1 MKNRILEFL
10 NKREAVLWVKTYDY
24 HEIEKIFFENNE
36 SLENKKVYV
45 YDKESD
51 SPEPMMK
58 NLYTTLDS
66 LYPEGIRK
74 IPVILLIK
82 DSIEEILEN
91 KNLEYIKEIA
101 ETKRDNPKYNLTI
114 IIVNNKKIPSQL
126 ATFCKYIKKSDL
138 KNENNIKN
146 YIIELAAAKKISL
159 TQKEVENI
167 LNLLIEDIEEI
178 NKKRNDKQQIENNFS
193 EAPIYKK
200 KSIKI
205 KDMVLVKG
213 GKYKPSFL
221 KEEKETFD
229 IEVCKYQVTQAMWEE
244 IMGSNPSTF
253 KGESKPVNMISWWG
267 AVEYCNKLSEKYGLI
282 PVYNIDKKRGILTIN
297 QIDGEI
303 SFPDKADFS
312 KTEGFRLPTEIE
324 WEWFA
329 IGGKLA
335 NKDEKILDANKMEEE
350 AWYYKNSGGRTN
362 NVGFKK
368 PNQLGIYDC
377 IGNVCEWCY
386 DTTEGDIESG
396 KLYVYTAL
404 DSRKKYREIRGGS
417 WKNGENTCT
426 LFFRDYCDTFYADS
440 TIGFRIVRTVL
451 I

>member
-1 MKNRILEFL
+1 MKNNILKFL
-10 NKREAVLWVKTYDY
+10 EKREAILWINTNNYQ
-24 HEIEKIFFENNE
+24 EIEKIIFKNIKSFGIN
-36 SLENKKVYV
+36 KVYT
-45 YDKESD
+45 YENGITLNQEHNSF
-51 SPEPMMK
+51 EPTMK
-58 NLYTTLDS
+58 SLYTTLDS

-74 IPVILLIK
+74 TPIILLIK
-82 DSIEEILEN
+82 ESIEEILEN
-91 KNLEYIKEIA
+91 KNLNYIKEII
-101 ETKRDNPKYNLTI
+101 ETKKENPKYNLTI
-114 IIVNNKKIPSQL
+114 IIMSNKILPSQLDNLSIYIEEKEINNKKD
-126 ATFCKYIKKSDL
+126 IKKCIQILANSR
-138 KNENNIKN
+138 NIQ
-146 YIIELAAAKKISL
+146 LSM
-159 TQKEVENI
+159 
-167 LNLLIEDIEEI
+167 EEI
-178 NKKRNDKQQIENNFS
+178 EKVTELFRDNIRKI
-193 EAPIYKK
+193 ITLKK
-200 KSIKI
+200 KNNGEKVFEET
-205 KDMVLVKG
+205 VLVKG
-213 GKYKPSFL
+213 GKYKPSFIDD
-221 KEEKETFD
+221 EKELFN
-229 IEVCKYQVTQAMWEE
+229 IEVFKYQVTQAIWTE
-244 IMGSNPSTF
+244 IMGNNPSTF
-253 KGESKPVNMISWWG
+253 KGENKPVETISWWDTL
-267 AVEYCNKLSEKYGLI
+267 EFCNKLSEKYGLI
-282 PVYNIDKKRGILTIN
+282 PVYNIDKKRGVLTIN

-335 NKDEKILDANKMEEE
+335 NKDEKILDTNKMEEE

-362 NVGFKK
+362 NVGLKK

-377 IGNVCEWCY
+377 IGNVWEWCY

>member
-1 MKNRILEFL
+1 MKNNILKFL
-10 NKREAVLWVKTYDY
+10 EKREAILWINTNNYQ
-24 HEIEKIFFENNE
+24 EIEKIIFENIKSFGIN
-36 SLENKKVYV
+36 KVYT
-45 YDKESD
+45 YENGLTLNQEHNSF
-51 SPEPMMK
+51 EPTMK

-74 IPVILLIK
+74 TPIILLIK
-82 DSIEEILEN
+82 ESIEEILEN
-91 KNLEYIKEIA
+91 KNLNYIKEII
-101 ETKRDNPKYNLTI
+101 ETKKENPKYNLTI
-114 IIVNNKKIPSQL
+114 IIMSNKTLPLQLDNLSIYIEEKEINNKKD
-126 ATFCKYIKKSDL
+126 IKKCIQILANSR
-138 KNENNIKN
+138 NIQLSM
-146 YIIELAAAKKISL
+146 E
-159 TQKEVENI
+159 E
-167 LNLLIEDIEEI
+167 IEEVTELFRDNI
-178 NKKRNDKQQIENNFS
+178 RKI
-193 EAPIYKK
+193 ITLKK
-200 KSIKI
+200 KNNGEKVFEETI
-205 KDMVLVKG
+205 LVKG
-213 GKYKPSFL
+213 GKYKPSFIDD
-221 KEEKETFD
+221 EKELFD
-229 IEVCKYQVTQAMWEE
+229 IEVFKYQVTQAIWTE
-244 IMGSNPSTF
+244 IMGNNPSTF
-253 KGESKPVNMISWWG
+253 KGENRPVETISWWDTL
-267 AVEYCNKLSEKYGLI
+267 EFCNELSEKYGLI

-335 NKDEKILDANKMEEE
+335 NKDEKILDTNKMEEE

>member
-1 MKNRILEFL
+1 MKNNILKFL
-10 NKREAVLWVKTYDY
+10 EKREAILWINTNNYQ
-24 HEIEKIFFENNE
+24 EIEKIIFENIKSFGIN
-36 SLENKKVYV
+36 KVYT
-45 YDKESD
+45 YENGLTLNQEHNSF
-51 SPEPMMK
+51 EPTMK

-74 IPVILLIK
+74 TPIILLIK
-82 DSIEEILEN
+82 ESIEEILKN
-91 KNLEYIKEIA
+91 KNLNYIKEII
-101 ETKRDNPKYNLTI
+101 ETKKENPKYNLTI
-114 IIVNNKKIPSQL
+114 IIMSNKTLPSQLNNLSIYIEEKEINNKKD
-126 ATFCKYIKKSDL
+126 IKKCIQILANSR
-138 KNENNIKN
+138 NIQLSM
-146 YIIELAAAKKISL
+146 E
-159 TQKEVENI
+159 E
-167 LNLLIEDIEEI
+167 IEEVTELFRDNI
-178 NKKRNDKQQIENNFS
+178 RKI
-193 EAPIYKK
+193 ITLKK
-200 KSIKI
+200 KNNGEKVFEET
-205 KDMVLVKG
+205 VLVKG
-213 GKYKPSFL
+213 GKYKPSFIDD
-221 KEEKETFD
+221 EKELFD
-229 IEVCKYQVTQAMWEE
+229 IEVFKYQVTQAIWTE
-244 IMGSNPSTF
+244 IMGNNPSTF
-253 KGESKPVNMISWWG
+253 KGENKPVETISWWDTL
-267 AVEYCNKLSEKYGLI
+267 EFCNKLSEKYGLI

-335 NKDEKILDANKMEEE
+335 NKDEKILNANKMEEE

-362 NVGFKK
+362 NVGLKK

-377 IGNVCEWCY
+377 IGNVWEWCY

-440 TIGFRIVRTVL
+440 TIGFRIVRT

>member
-1 MKNRILEFL
+1 MKNNILKFL
-10 NKREAVLWVKTYDY
+10 EKREAILWINTNNYQ
-24 HEIEKIFFENNE
+24 EIEKIIFENIKSFGIN
-36 SLENKKVYV
+36 KVYT
-45 YDKESD
+45 YENGLTLNQEHNSF
-51 SPEPMMK
+51 EPTMK

-74 IPVILLIK
+74 KPIILLIK
-82 DSIEEILEN
+82 ESIEEILKN
-91 KNLEYIKEIA
+91 KNLNYIKEII
-101 ETKRDNPKYNLTI
+101 ETKKENPKYNLTI
-114 IIVNNKKIPSQL
+114 IIMSNKTLPSQLNNLSIYIEEKEINNKKD
-126 ATFCKYIKKSDL
+126 IKKCIQILANSR
-138 KNENNIKN
+138 NIQLSM
-146 YIIELAAAKKISL
+146 E
-159 TQKEVENI
+159 E
-167 LNLLIEDIEEI
+167 IEEVTELFRDNI
-178 NKKRNDKQQIENNFS
+178 RKI
-193 EAPIYKK
+193 ITLKK
-200 KSIKI
+200 KNNGEKVFEET
-205 KDMVLVKG
+205 VLVKG
-213 GKYKPSFL
+213 GKYKPSFIDD
-221 KEEKETFD
+221 EKELFD
-229 IEVCKYQVTQAMWEE
+229 IEVFKYQVTQVIWTE
-244 IMGSNPSTF
+244 IMGNNPSTF
-253 KGESKPVNMISWWG
+253 KGENKPVETISWWDTL
-267 AVEYCNKLSEKYGLI
+267 EFCNKLSEKYGLI

-329 IGGKLA
+329 IGGKLS
-335 NKDEKILDANKMEEE
+335 NKDEKILDTNKMEEE

-362 NVGFKK
+362 NVGLKK

-377 IGNVCEWCY
+377 IGNVWEWCY

-440 TIGFRIVRTVL
+440 TIGFRIVRTIL

>member
-1 MKNRILEFL
+1 
-10 NKREAVLWVKTYDY
+10 
-24 HEIEKIFFENNE
+24 
-36 SLENKKVYV
+36 
-45 YDKESD
+45 
-51 SPEPMMK
+51 
-58 NLYTTLDS
+58 
-66 LYPEGIRK
+66 
-74 IPVILLIK
+74 
-82 DSIEEILEN
+82 
-91 KNLEYIKEIA
+91 
-101 ETKRDNPKYNLTI
+101 
-114 IIVNNKKIPSQL
+114 
-126 ATFCKYIKKSDL
+126 
-138 KNENNIKN
+138 
-146 YIIELAAAKKISL
+146 
-159 TQKEVENI
+159 
-167 LNLLIEDIEEI
+167 
-178 NKKRNDKQQIENNFS
+178 
-193 EAPIYKK
+193 
-200 KSIKI
+200 
-205 KDMVLVKG
+205 
-213 GKYKPSFL
+213 
-221 KEEKETFD
+221 
-229 IEVCKYQVTQAMWEE
+229 
-244 IMGSNPSTF
+244 MGNNPSTF
-253 KGESKPVNMISWWG
+253 KGENKPVETISWWDTL
-267 AVEYCNKLSEKYGLI
+267 EFCNKLSEKYGLI

-335 NKDEKILDANKMEEE
+335 NKDEKILNANKMEEE

-362 NVGFKK
+362 NVGLKK

-377 IGNVCEWCY
+377 IGNVWEWCY

>member
-1 MKNRILEFL
+1 MKNNILKFL
-10 NKREAVLWVKTYDY
+10 EKREAILWINTNNYQ
-24 HEIEKIFFENNE
+24 EIEKIIFENIKSFGIN
-36 SLENKKVYV
+36 KVYT
-45 YDKESD
+45 YENGLTLNQEHNSF
-51 SPEPMMK
+51 EPTMK

-74 IPVILLIK
+74 TPIILLIK
-82 DSIEEILEN
+82 ESIEEILEN
-91 KNLEYIKEIA
+91 KNLNYIKEII
-101 ETKRDNPKYNLTI
+101 ETKKENPKYNLTI
-114 IIVNNKKIPSQL
+114 IIMSNKTLPSQLNNLSIYIEEKEINNKKD
-126 ATFCKYIKKSDL
+126 IKKCIQILANSR
-138 KNENNIKN
+138 NIQLSM
-146 YIIELAAAKKISL
+146 E
-159 TQKEVENI
+159 E
-167 LNLLIEDIEEI
+167 IEEVTELFRDNI
-178 NKKRNDKQQIENNFS
+178 RKI
-193 EAPIYKK
+193 ITLKK
-200 KSIKI
+200 KNNGEKVFEET
-205 KDMVLVKG
+205 VLVKG
-213 GKYKPSFL
+213 GKYKPSFIDD
-221 KEEKETFD
+221 EKELFD
-229 IEVCKYQVTQAMWEE
+229 IEVFKYQVTQAIWTE
-244 IMGSNPSTF
+244 IMGNNPSTF
-253 KGESKPVNMISWWG
+253 KGENKPVETISWWDTL
-267 AVEYCNKLSEKYGLI
+267 EFCNKLSEKYGLI

-297 QIDGEI
+297 QIDGKI

-335 NKDEKILDANKMEEE
+335 NKDEKILNANKMEEE

-362 NVGFKK
+362 NVGLKK

-377 IGNVCEWCY
+377 IGNVWEWCY

-440 TIGFRIVRTVL
+440 TIGFRIVRTIL

>member
-1 MKNRILEFL
+1 MKNNILKFL
-10 NKREAVLWVKTYDY
+10 EKREAILWINTNNYQ
-24 HEIEKIFFENNE
+24 EIQKIIFENIKSFGIN
-36 SLENKKVYV
+36 KVYT
-45 YDKESD
+45 YENGLTLNQEHNSF
-51 SPEPMMK
+51 EPTMK
-58 NLYTTLDS
+58 NLYTTLDN

-74 IPVILLIK
+74 TPIILLIK
-82 DSIEEILEN
+82 ESIEEILEN
-91 KNLEYIKEIA
+91 KNLNYIKEII
-101 ETKRDNPKYNLTI
+101 ETKKENPKYNLTI
-114 IIVNNKKIPSQL
+114 IIMSNKTLPSQLDNLSIYIEEKEINNKKD
-126 ATFCKYIKKSDL
+126 IKKCIQILANSR
-138 KNENNIKN
+138 NIQLSM
-146 YIIELAAAKKISL
+146 E
-159 TQKEVENI
+159 E
-167 LNLLIEDIEEI
+167 IEEVTELFRDNI
-178 NKKRNDKQQIENNFS
+178 RKI
-193 EAPIYKK
+193 ITLKK
-200 KSIKI
+200 KNNGEKVFEETI
-205 KDMVLVKG
+205 LVKG
-213 GKYKPSFL
+213 GKYKPSFIDD
-221 KEEKETFD
+221 EKELFD
-229 IEVCKYQVTQAMWEE
+229 IEVFKYQVTQAIWTE
-244 IMGSNPSTF
+244 IMGNNPSTF
-253 KGESKPVNMISWWG
+253 KGENRPVETISWWDTL
-267 AVEYCNKLSEKYGLI
+267 EFCNELSEKYGLI

-362 NVGFKK
+362 NVGLKK

-377 IGNVCEWCY
+377 IGNVWEWCY

>member
-1 MKNRILEFL
+1 MKNNILKFL
-10 NKREAVLWVKTYDY
+10 EKREAILWINTNNYQ
-24 HEIEKIFFENNE
+24 EIEKIIFENIKSFGIN
-36 SLENKKVYV
+36 KVYT
-45 YDKESD
+45 YENGLTLNQEHNSF
-51 SPEPMMK
+51 EPTMK

-74 IPVILLIK
+74 TPIILLIK
-82 DSIEEILEN
+82 ESIEEILEN
-91 KNLEYIKEIA
+91 KNLNYIKEII
-101 ETKRDNPKYNLTI
+101 ETKKENPKYNLTI
-114 IIVNNKKIPSQL
+114 IIMSNKTLPSQLNNLSIYIEEKEINNKKD
-126 ATFCKYIKKSDL
+126 IKKCIQILANSR
-138 KNENNIKN
+138 NIQLSM
-146 YIIELAAAKKISL
+146 E
-159 TQKEVENI
+159 E
-167 LNLLIEDIEEI
+167 IEEVTELFRDNI
-178 NKKRNDKQQIENNFS
+178 RKI
-193 EAPIYKK
+193 ITLKK
-200 KSIKI
+200 KNNGEKVFEET
-205 KDMVLVKG
+205 VLVKG
-213 GKYKPSFL
+213 GKYKPSFIDD
-221 KEEKETFD
+221 EKELFD
-229 IEVCKYQVTQAMWEE
+229 IEVFKYQVTQAIWTE
-244 IMGSNPSTF
+244 IMGNNPSTF
-253 KGESKPVNMISWWG
+253 KGENKPVETISWWDTL
-267 AVEYCNKLSEKYGLI
+267 EFCNKLSEKYGLI

-362 NVGFKK
+362 NVGLKK

-377 IGNVCEWCY
+377 IGNVWEWCY

>member
-1 MKNRILEFL
+1 MKNNILKFL
-10 NKREAVLWVKTYDY
+10 EKREAILWINTNNYQ
-24 HEIEKIFFENNE
+24 EIEKIIFENIKSFGIN
-36 SLENKKVYV
+36 KVYT
-45 YDKESD
+45 YENGLTLNQEHNSF
-51 SPEPMMK
+51 EPTMK
-58 NLYTTLDS
+58 NLYSTLDS

-74 IPVILLIK
+74 TPIILLIK
-82 DSIEEILEN
+82 ESIEEILEN
-91 KNLEYIKEIA
+91 KNLNYIKEII
-101 ETKRDNPKYNLTI
+101 ETKKENPKYNLTI
-114 IIVNNKKIPSQL
+114 IIMSNKTLPSQLDNLSIYIEEKEINNKKD
-126 ATFCKYIKKSDL
+126 IKKCIQILANSR
-138 KNENNIKN
+138 NIQ
-146 YIIELAAAKKISL
+146 LSM
-159 TQKEVENI
+159 
-167 LNLLIEDIEEI
+167 EEI
-178 NKKRNDKQQIENNFS
+178 EKVTELFRDNIRKI
-193 EAPIYKK
+193 ITLKK
-200 KSIKI
+200 KNNGEKVFEET
-205 KDMVLVKG
+205 VLVKG
-213 GKYKPSFL
+213 GKYKPSFIDD
-221 KEEKETFD
+221 EKELFD
-229 IEVCKYQVTQAMWEE
+229 IEVFKYQVTQAIWTE
-244 IMGSNPSTF
+244 IMGNNPSTF
-253 KGESKPVNMISWWG
+253 KGENKPVETISWWDTL
-267 AVEYCNKLSEKYGLI
+267 EFCNKLSEKYGLI
-282 PVYNIDKKRGILTIN
+282 PVYNIDKKKGILTIN

-350 AWYYKNSGGRTN
+350 AWYYKNSGSRTN
-362 NVGFKK
+362 NVGLKK

-377 IGNVCEWCY
+377 IGNVWEWCY

>member
-1 MKNRILEFL
+1 MKNNILKFL
-10 NKREAVLWVKTYDY
+10 EKREAILWINTNNYQ
-24 HEIEKIFFENNE
+24 EIEKIIFENIKSFGIN
-36 SLENKKVYV
+36 KVYT
-45 YDKESD
+45 YENGLTLNQEHNSF
-51 SPEPMMK
+51 EPTMK

-74 IPVILLIK
+74 TPIILLIK
-82 DSIEEILEN
+82 ESIEEILEN
-91 KNLEYIKEIA
+91 KNLNYIKEII
-101 ETKRDNPKYNLTI
+101 ETKKENPKYNLTI
-114 IIVNNKKIPSQL
+114 IIMSNKTLPSQLDNLSIYIEEKEINNKKD
-126 ATFCKYIKKSDL
+126 IKKCIQILANSR
-138 KNENNIKN
+138 NIQLSM
-146 YIIELAAAKKISL
+146 E
-159 TQKEVENI
+159 E
-167 LNLLIEDIEEI
+167 IEEVTELFRDNI
-178 NKKRNDKQQIENNFS
+178 RKI
-193 EAPIYKK
+193 ITLKK
-200 KSIKI
+200 KNNGEKVFEET
-205 KDMVLVKG
+205 VLVKG
-213 GKYKPSFL
+213 GKYKPSFIDD
-221 KEEKETFD
+221 EKELFD
-229 IEVCKYQVTQAMWEE
+229 IEVFKYQVTQVIWTE
-244 IMGSNPSTF
+244 IMGNNPSTF
-253 KGESKPVNMISWWG
+253 KGENKPVETISWWDTL
-267 AVEYCNKLSEKYGLI
+267 EFCNKLSEKYGLI

-362 NVGFKK
+362 NVGLKK

-377 IGNVCEWCY
+377 IGNVWEWCY

>member
-1 MKNRILEFL
+1 MKNNILKFL
-10 NKREAVLWVKTYDY
+10 EKREAILWINTNNYQ
-24 HEIEKIFFENNE
+24 EIEKIIFENIKSFGIN
-36 SLENKKVYV
+36 KVYT
-45 YDKESD
+45 YENGLTLNQEHNSF
-51 SPEPMMK
+51 EPTMK

-74 IPVILLIK
+74 TPIILLIK
-82 DSIEEILEN
+82 ESIEEILEN
-91 KNLEYIKEIA
+91 KNLNYIKEII
-101 ETKRDNPKYNLTI
+101 ETKKENPKYNLTI
-114 IIVNNKKIPSQL
+114 IIMSNKTLPSQLDNLSIYIEEKEINNKKD
-126 ATFCKYIKKSDL
+126 IKKCIQILANSR
-138 KNENNIKN
+138 NIQLSM
-146 YIIELAAAKKISL
+146 E
-159 TQKEVENI
+159 E
-167 LNLLIEDIEEI
+167 IEEVTELFRDNI
-178 NKKRNDKQQIENNFS
+178 RKI
-193 EAPIYKK
+193 ITLKK
-200 KSIKI
+200 KNNGEKVFEETI
-205 KDMVLVKG
+205 LVKG
-213 GKYKPSFL
+213 GKYKPSFIDD
-221 KEEKETFD
+221 EKELFD
-229 IEVCKYQVTQAMWEE
+229 IEVFKYQVTQAIWTE
-244 IMGSNPSTF
+244 IMGNNPSTF
-253 KGESKPVNMISWWG
+253 KGENKPVETISWWDTL
-267 AVEYCNKLSEKYGLI
+267 EFCNELSEKYGLI

-362 NVGFKK
+362 NVGLKK

-377 IGNVCEWCY
+377 IGNVWEWCY

-426 LFFRDYCDTFYADS
+426 LFFRGYCDTFYADS

>member
-1 MKNRILEFL
+1 MKNNILKFL
-10 NKREAVLWVKTYDY
+10 EKREAILWINTNNYQ
-24 HEIEKIFFENNE
+24 EIEKIIFENTKSFGIN
-36 SLENKKVYV
+36 KVYT
-45 YDKESD
+45 YENGLTLNQEHNSF
-51 SPEPMMK
+51 EPTMK

-74 IPVILLIK
+74 TPIILLIK
-82 DSIEEILEN
+82 ESIEEILEN
-91 KNLEYIKEIA
+91 KNLNYIKEII
-101 ETKRDNPKYNLTI
+101 ETKKENPKYNLTI
-114 IIVNNKKIPSQL
+114 IIMSNKTLPSQLNNLSIYIEEKEINNKKD
-126 ATFCKYIKKSDL
+126 IKKCIQILANSR
-138 KNENNIKN
+138 NIQ
-146 YIIELAAAKKISL
+146 LS
-159 TQKEVENI
+159 
-167 LNLLIEDIEEI
+167 IEEI
-178 NKKRNDKQQIENNFS
+178 EEVTELFRDNIRKI
-193 EAPIYKK
+193 ITLKK
-200 KSIKI
+200 KNNGEKVFEET
-205 KDMVLVKG
+205 VLVKG
-213 GKYKPSFL
+213 GKYKPSFIDD
-221 KEEKETFD
+221 EKELFD
-229 IEVCKYQVTQAMWEE
+229 IEVFKYQVTQAIWTE
-244 IMGSNPSTF
+244 IMGNNPSTF
-253 KGESKPVNMISWWG
+253 KGENKPVETISWWDTL
-267 AVEYCNKLSEKYGLI
+267 EFCNKLSEKYGLI

-335 NKDEKILDANKMEEE
+335 NKDEKILNANKMEEE

-362 NVGFKK
+362 NVGLKK

-377 IGNVCEWCY
+377 IGNVWEWCY

>member
-1 MKNRILEFL
+1 MKNNILKFL
-10 NKREAVLWVKTYDY
+10 EKREAILWINTNNYQ
-24 HEIEKIFFENNE
+24 EIEKIIFENIKSFGIN
-36 SLENKKVYV
+36 KVYT
-45 YDKESD
+45 YENGLTLNQEHNSF
-51 SPEPMMK
+51 EPTMK

-74 IPVILLIK
+74 TPIILLIK
-82 DSIEEILEN
+82 ESIEEILEN
-91 KNLEYIKEIA
+91 KNLNYIKEII
-101 ETKRDNPKYNLTI
+101 ETKKENPKYNLTI
-114 IIVNNKKIPSQL
+114 IIMSNKTLPSQLNNLSIYIEEKEINNKKD
-126 ATFCKYIKKSDL
+126 IKKCIQILANSR
-138 KNENNIKN
+138 NIQ
-146 YIIELAAAKKISL
+146 LS
-159 TQKEVENI
+159 
-167 LNLLIEDIEEI
+167 IEEI
-178 NKKRNDKQQIENNFS
+178 EEVTELFRDNIRKI
-193 EAPIYKK
+193 ITLKK
-200 KSIKI
+200 KNNGEKVFEET
-205 KDMVLVKG
+205 VLVKG
-213 GKYKPSFL
+213 GKYKPSFIDD
-221 KEEKETFD
+221 EKELFD
-229 IEVCKYQVTQAMWEE
+229 IEVFKYQVTQAIWTE
-244 IMGSNPSTF
+244 IMGNNPSTF
-253 KGESKPVNMISWWG
+253 KGENKPVETISWWDTL
-267 AVEYCNKLSEKYGLI
+267 EFCNKLSEKYGLI

-335 NKDEKILDANKMEEE
+335 NKDEKILNANKMEEE

-362 NVGFKK
+362 NVGLKK
-368 PNQLGIYDC
+368 PSQLGIYDC
-377 IGNVCEWCY
+377 IGNVWEWCY

>member
-1 MKNRILEFL
+1 MKNNILKFL
-10 NKREAVLWVKTYDY
+10 EKREAILWINTNNYQ
-24 HEIEKIFFENNE
+24 EIEKIIFENIKSFGIN
-36 SLENKKVYV
+36 KVYT
-45 YDKESD
+45 YENGLTLNQEHNSF
-51 SPEPMMK
+51 EPTMK

-74 IPVILLIK
+74 TPIILLIK
-82 DSIEEILEN
+82 ESIEEILEN
-91 KNLEYIKEIA
+91 KNLNYIKEII
-101 ETKRDNPKYNLTI
+101 ETKKENPKYNLTI
-114 IIVNNKKIPSQL
+114 IIMSNKTLPSQLDNLSIYIEEKEINNKKD
-126 ATFCKYIKKSDL
+126 IKKCIQILANSR
-138 KNENNIKN
+138 NIQLSM
-146 YIIELAAAKKISL
+146 E
-159 TQKEVENI
+159 E
-167 LNLLIEDIEEI
+167 IEEVTELFRDNI
-178 NKKRNDKQQIENNFS
+178 RKI
-193 EAPIYKK
+193 ITLKK
-200 KSIKI
+200 KNNGEKVFEET
-205 KDMVLVKG
+205 VLVKG
-213 GKYKPSFL
+213 GKYKPSFIDD
-221 KEEKETFD
+221 EKELFD
-229 IEVCKYQVTQAMWEE
+229 IEVFKYQVTQAIWTE
-244 IMGSNPSTF
+244 IMGNNPSTF
-253 KGESKPVNMISWWG
+253 KGENKPVETISWWDTL
-267 AVEYCNKLSEKYGLI
+267 EFCNKLSEKYGLI

-362 NVGFKK
+362 NVGLKK

-377 IGNVCEWCY
+377 IGNVWEWCY

>member
-1 MKNRILEFL
+1 MKNNILKFL
-10 NKREAVLWVKTYDY
+10 EKREAILWINTNNYQ
-24 HEIEKIFFENNE
+24 EIEKIIFENIKSFGIN
-36 SLENKKVYV
+36 KVYT
-45 YDKESD
+45 YENGLTLNQEHNSF
-51 SPEPMMK
+51 EPTMK

-74 IPVILLIK
+74 TPIILLIK
-82 DSIEEILEN
+82 ESIEEILEN
-91 KNLEYIKEIA
+91 KNLNYIKEII
-101 ETKRDNPKYNLTI
+101 ETKKENPKYNLTI
-114 IIVNNKKIPSQL
+114 IIMSNKTLPWQLNNLSIYIEEKEINNKKD
-126 ATFCKYIKKSDL
+126 IKKCIQILANSR
-138 KNENNIKN
+138 NIQLSM
-146 YIIELAAAKKISL
+146 E
-159 TQKEVENI
+159 E
-167 LNLLIEDIEEI
+167 IEEVTELFRDNI
-178 NKKRNDKQQIENNFS
+178 RKI
-193 EAPIYKK
+193 ITLKK
-200 KSIKI
+200 KNNGEKVFEET
-205 KDMVLVKG
+205 VLVKG
-213 GKYKPSFL
+213 GKYKPSFIDD
-221 KEEKETFD
+221 EKELFD
-229 IEVCKYQVTQAMWEE
+229 IEVFKYQVTQAIWTE
-244 IMGSNPSTF
+244 IMGNNPSTF
-253 KGESKPVNMISWWG
+253 KGENKPVETISWWDTL
-267 AVEYCNKLSEKYGLI
+267 EFCNKLSEKYGLI

-362 NVGFKK
+362 NVGLKK

-377 IGNVCEWCY
+377 IGNVWEWCY

-451 I
+451 S

>member
-1 MKNRILEFL
+1 MKNNILKFL
-10 NKREAVLWVKTYDY
+10 EKREAILWINTNNYQ
-24 HEIEKIFFENNE
+24 EIEKIIFENIKSFGIN
-36 SLENKKVYV
+36 KVYT
-45 YDKESD
+45 YENGLTLNQEHNSF
-51 SPEPMMK
+51 EPTMK

-74 IPVILLIK
+74 TPIILLIK
-82 DSIEEILEN
+82 ESIEEILEN
-91 KNLEYIKEIA
+91 KNLNYIKEII
-101 ETKRDNPKYNLTI
+101 ETKKENPKYNLTI
-114 IIVNNKKIPSQL
+114 IIMSNKTLPWQLNNLSIYIEEKEINNKKD
-126 ATFCKYIKKSDL
+126 IKKCIQILANSR
-138 KNENNIKN
+138 NIQLSM
-146 YIIELAAAKKISL
+146 E
-159 TQKEVENI
+159 E
-167 LNLLIEDIEEI
+167 IEEVTELFRDNI
-178 NKKRNDKQQIENNFS
+178 RKI
-193 EAPIYKK
+193 ITLKK
-200 KSIKI
+200 KNNGEKVFEET
-205 KDMVLVKG
+205 VLVKG
-213 GKYKPSFL
+213 GKYKPSFIDD
-221 KEEKETFD
+221 EKELFD
-229 IEVCKYQVTQAMWEE
+229 IEVFKYQVTQAIWTE
-244 IMGSNPSTF
+244 IMGNNPSTF
-253 KGESKPVNMISWWG
+253 KGENKPVETISWWDTL
-267 AVEYCNKLSEKYGLI
+267 EFCNKLSEKYGLI

-362 NVGFKK
+362 NVGLKK

-377 IGNVCEWCY
+377 IGNVWEWCY

-440 TIGFRIVRTVL
+440 IIGFRIVRTVL

>member
-1 MKNRILEFL
+1 MKNNILKFL
-10 NKREAVLWVKTYDY
+10 EKREAILWINTNNYQ
-24 HEIEKIFFENNE
+24 EIEKIIFENIKSFGIN
-36 SLENKKVYV
+36 KVYT
-45 YDKESD
+45 YENGLTLNQEHNSF
-51 SPEPMMK
+51 EPTMK

-74 IPVILLIK
+74 TLIILLIK
-82 DSIEEILEN
+82 ESIEEILEN
-91 KNLEYIKEIA
+91 KNLNYIKEII
-101 ETKRDNPKYNLTI
+101 ETKKENPKYNLTI
-114 IIVNNKKIPSQL
+114 IIMSNKTLPSQLNNLSIYIEEKEINNKKD
-126 ATFCKYIKKSDL
+126 IKKCIQILANSR
-138 KNENNIKN
+138 NIQLSM
-146 YIIELAAAKKISL
+146 E
-159 TQKEVENI
+159 E
-167 LNLLIEDIEEI
+167 IEEVTELFRDNI
-178 NKKRNDKQQIENNFS
+178 RKI
-193 EAPIYKK
+193 ITLKK
-200 KSIKI
+200 KNNGEKVFEET
-205 KDMVLVKG
+205 VLVKG
-213 GKYKPSFL
+213 GKYKPSFIDD
-221 KEEKETFD
+221 EKELFD
-229 IEVCKYQVTQAMWEE
+229 IEVFKYQVTQAIWTE
-244 IMGSNPSTF
+244 IMGNNPSTF
-253 KGESKPVNMISWWG
+253 KGENKPVETISWWDTL
-267 AVEYCNKLSEKYGLI
+267 EFCNELSEKYGLI

-335 NKDEKILDANKMEEE
+335 NKDEKILNANKMEEE

-362 NVGFKK
+362 NVGLKK

-377 IGNVCEWCY
+377 IGNVWEWCY

>member
-1 MKNRILEFL
+1 MKNNILKFL
-10 NKREAVLWVKTYDY
+10 EKREAILWINTNNYQ
-24 HEIEKIFFENNE
+24 EIEKIIFENIKSFGIN
-36 SLENKKVYV
+36 KVYT
-45 YDKESD
+45 YENGLTLNQEHNSF
-51 SPEPMMK
+51 EPTMK

-74 IPVILLIK
+74 TPIILLIK
-82 DSIEEILEN
+82 ESIEEILEN
-91 KNLEYIKEIA
+91 KNLNYIKEII
-101 ETKRDNPKYNLTI
+101 ETKKENPKYNLTI
-114 IIVNNKKIPSQL
+114 IIMSNKTLPWQLNNLSIYIEEKEINNKKD
-126 ATFCKYIKKSDL
+126 IKKCIQILANSR
-138 KNENNIKN
+138 NIQLSM
-146 YIIELAAAKKISL
+146 E
-159 TQKEVENI
+159 E
-167 LNLLIEDIEEI
+167 IEEVTELFRDNI
-178 NKKRNDKQQIENNFS
+178 RKI
-193 EAPIYKK
+193 ITLKK
-200 KSIKI
+200 KNNGEKVFEET
-205 KDMVLVKG
+205 VLVKG
-213 GKYKPSFL
+213 GKYKPSFIDD
-221 KEEKETFD
+221 EKELFD
-229 IEVCKYQVTQAMWEE
+229 IEVFKYQVTQAIWTE
-244 IMGSNPSTF
+244 IMGNNPSTF
-253 KGESKPVNMISWWG
+253 KGENKPVETISWWDTL
-267 AVEYCNKLSEKYGLI
+267 EFCNKLSEKYGLI

-362 NVGFKK
+362 NVGLKK

-377 IGNVCEWCY
+377 IGNVWEWCY

>member
-1 MKNRILEFL
+1 MKNNILKFL
-10 NKREAVLWVKTYDY
+10 EKREAILWINTNNYQ
-24 HEIEKIFFENNE
+24 EIEKIIFENIKSFGIN
-36 SLENKKVYV
+36 KVYT
-45 YDKESD
+45 YENGLTLNQEHNSF
-51 SPEPMMK
+51 EPTMK

-74 IPVILLIK
+74 TPIILLIK
-82 DSIEEILEN
+82 ESIEEILEN
-91 KNLEYIKEIA
+91 KNLNYIKEII
-101 ETKRDNPKYNLTI
+101 ETKKENPKYNLTI
-114 IIVNNKKIPSQL
+114 IIMSNKTLPLQLDNLSIYIEEKEINNKKD
-126 ATFCKYIKKSDL
+126 IKKCIQILANSR
-138 KNENNIKN
+138 NIQLSM
-146 YIIELAAAKKISL
+146 E
-159 TQKEVENI
+159 E
-167 LNLLIEDIEEI
+167 IEEVTELFRDNI
-178 NKKRNDKQQIENNFS
+178 RKI
-193 EAPIYKK
+193 ITLKK
-200 KSIKI
+200 KNNGEKVFEET
-205 KDMVLVKG
+205 VLVKG
-213 GKYKPSFL
+213 GKYKPSFIDD
-221 KEEKETFD
+221 EKELFD
-229 IEVCKYQVTQAMWEE
+229 IEVFKYQVTQAIWTE
-244 IMGSNPSTF
+244 IMGNNPSTF
-253 KGESKPVNMISWWG
+253 KGENKPVETISWWDTL
-267 AVEYCNKLSEKYGLI
+267 EFCNKLSEKYGLI

-335 NKDEKILDANKMEEE
+335 NKDEKILDTNKMEEE

-426 LFFRDYCDTFYADS
+426 LFLE
-440 TIGFRIVRTVL
+440 IIVILSMLIVL
-451 I
+451 

>member
-1 MKNRILEFL
+1 MKNNILKFL
-10 NKREAVLWVKTYDY
+10 EKREAILWINTNNYQ
-24 HEIEKIFFENNE
+24 EIEKIIFKNIKSFGIN
-36 SLENKKVYV
+36 KVYT
-45 YDKESD
+45 YENGITLNQEHNSF
-51 SPEPMMK
+51 EPTMK
-58 NLYTTLDS
+58 SLYTTLDS

-74 IPVILLIK
+74 TPIILLIK
-82 DSIEEILEN
+82 ESIEEILEN
-91 KNLEYIKEIA
+91 KNFNYIKEII
-101 ETKRDNPKYNLTI
+101 ETKKENPKYKLTI
-114 IIVNNKKIPSQL
+114 IIMSNKILPSQLDNLSIYIEEKEINNKKD
-126 ATFCKYIKKSDL
+126 IKKCIQILANSR
-138 KNENNIKN
+138 NIQ
-146 YIIELAAAKKISL
+146 LSM
-159 TQKEVENI
+159 
-167 LNLLIEDIEEI
+167 EEI
-178 NKKRNDKQQIENNFS
+178 EKVTELFRDNIRKI
-193 EAPIYKK
+193 ITLKK
-200 KSIKI
+200 KNNGEKVFEET
-205 KDMVLVKG
+205 VLVKG
-213 GKYKPSFL
+213 GKYKPSFIDD
-221 KEEKETFD
+221 EKELFN
-229 IEVCKYQVTQAMWEE
+229 IEVFKYQVTQAIWTE
-244 IMGSNPSTF
+244 IMGNNPSTF
-253 KGESKPVNMISWWG
+253 KGENKPVETISWWDTL
-267 AVEYCNKLSEKYGLI
+267 EFCNKLSEKYGLI
-282 PVYNIDKKRGILTIN
+282 PVYNIDKKRGVLTIN

-329 IGGKLA
+329 IGGKLS
-335 NKDEKILDANKMEEE
+335 NKDEKILDTNKMEEE

-362 NVGFKK
+362 NVGLKK

-377 IGNVCEWCY
+377 IGNVWEWCY

>member
-1 MKNRILEFL
+1 MKNNILKFL
-10 NKREAVLWVKTYDY
+10 EKREAILWINTNNYQ
-24 HEIEKIFFENNE
+24 EIEKIIFENIKSFGIN
-36 SLENKKVYV
+36 KVYT
-45 YDKESD
+45 YENGLTLNQEHNSF
-51 SPEPMMK
+51 EPTMK

-74 IPVILLIK
+74 KPIILLIK
-82 DSIEEILEN
+82 ESIEEILEN
-91 KNLEYIKEIA
+91 KNLNYIKEII
-101 ETKRDNPKYNLTI
+101 ETKKENPKYNLTI
-114 IIVNNKKIPSQL
+114 IIMSNKTLPSQLNNLSIYIEEKEINNKKD
-126 ATFCKYIKKSDL
+126 IKKCIQILANSR
-138 KNENNIKN
+138 NIQLSM
-146 YIIELAAAKKISL
+146 E
-159 TQKEVENI
+159 E
-167 LNLLIEDIEEI
+167 IEEVTELFRDNI
-178 NKKRNDKQQIENNFS
+178 RKI
-193 EAPIYKK
+193 ITLKK
-200 KSIKI
+200 KNNGEKVFEET
-205 KDMVLVKG
+205 VLVKG
-213 GKYKPSFL
+213 GKYKPSFIDD
-221 KEEKETFD
+221 EKELFD
-229 IEVCKYQVTQAMWEE
+229 IEVFKYQVTQAIWTE
-244 IMGSNPSTF
+244 IMGNNPSTF
-253 KGESKPVNMISWWG
+253 KGENKPVETISWWDTL
-267 AVEYCNKLSEKYGLI
+267 EFCNKLSEKYGLI

-335 NKDEKILDANKMEEE
+335 NKDEKILNANKMEEE

-362 NVGFKK
+362 NVGLKK

-377 IGNVCEWCY
+377 IGNVWEWCY

-440 TIGFRIVRTVL
+440 TIGFRIVRTIL

>member
-1 MKNRILEFL
+1 MKNNILKFL
-10 NKREAVLWVKTYDY
+10 EKREAILWINTNNYQ
-24 HEIEKIFFENNE
+24 EIEKIIFENIKSFGIN
-36 SLENKKVYV
+36 KVYT
-45 YDKESD
+45 YENGLTLNQEHNSF
-51 SPEPMMK
+51 EPTMK

-74 IPVILLIK
+74 TPIILLIK
-82 DSIEEILEN
+82 ESIEEILEN
-91 KNLEYIKEIA
+91 KNLNYIKEII
-101 ETKRDNPKYNLTI
+101 ETKKENPKYNLTI
-114 IIVNNKKIPSQL
+114 IIMSNKTLPLQLDNLSIYIEEKEINNKKD
-126 ATFCKYIKKSDL
+126 IKKCIQILANSR
-138 KNENNIKN
+138 NIQLSM
-146 YIIELAAAKKISL
+146 E
-159 TQKEVENI
+159 E
-167 LNLLIEDIEEI
+167 IEEVTELFRDNI
-178 NKKRNDKQQIENNFS
+178 RKI
-193 EAPIYKK
+193 ITLKK
-200 KSIKI
+200 KNNGEKVFEET
-205 KDMVLVKG
+205 VLVKG
-213 GKYKPSFL
+213 GKYKPSFIDD
-221 KEEKETFD
+221 EKELFD
-229 IEVCKYQVTQAMWEE
+229 IEVFKYQVTQAIWTE
-244 IMGSNPSTF
+244 IMGNNPSTF
-253 KGESKPVNMISWWG
+253 KGENKPVETISWWDTL
-267 AVEYCNKLSEKYGLI
+267 EFCNKLSEKYGLI

-335 NKDEKILDANKMEEE
+335 NKDEKILNANKMEEE

-362 NVGFKK
+362 NVGLKK

-377 IGNVCEWCY
+377 IGNVWEWCY

>member
-1 MKNRILEFL
+1 MKNNILKFL
-10 NKREAVLWVKTYDY
+10 EKREAILWINTNNYQ
-24 HEIEKIFFENNE
+24 EIEKIIFENIKSFGIN
-36 SLENKKVYV
+36 KVYT
-45 YDKESD
+45 YENGLTLNQEHNSF
-51 SPEPMMK
+51 EPTMK

-74 IPVILLIK
+74 TPIILLIK
-82 DSIEEILEN
+82 ESIEEILEN
-91 KNLEYIKEIA
+91 KNLNYIKEII
-101 ETKRDNPKYNLTI
+101 ETKKENPKYNLTI
-114 IIVNNKKIPSQL
+114 IIMSNKTLPLQLDNLSIYIEEKEINNKKD
-126 ATFCKYIKKSDL
+126 IKKCIQILANSR
-138 KNENNIKN
+138 NIQLSM
-146 YIIELAAAKKISL
+146 E
-159 TQKEVENI
+159 E
-167 LNLLIEDIEEI
+167 IEEVTELFRDNI
-178 NKKRNDKQQIENNFS
+178 RKI
-193 EAPIYKK
+193 ITLKK
-200 KSIKI
+200 KNNGEKVFEET
-205 KDMVLVKG
+205 VLVKG
-213 GKYKPSFL
+213 GKYKPSFIDD
-221 KEEKETFD
+221 EKELFD
-229 IEVCKYQVTQAMWEE
+229 IEVFKYQVTQAIWTE
-244 IMGSNPSTF
+244 IMGNNPSTF
-253 KGESKPVNMISWWG
+253 KEENKPVETISWWDTL
-267 AVEYCNKLSEKYGLI
+267 EFCNKLSEKYGLI

-335 NKDEKILDANKMEEE
+335 NKDEKILDTNKMEEE

>member
-1 MKNRILEFL
+1 MKNNILKFL
-10 NKREAVLWVKTYDY
+10 EKREAILWINTNNYQ
-24 HEIEKIFFENNE
+24 EIEKIIFENIKSFGIN
-36 SLENKKVYV
+36 KVYT
-45 YDKESD
+45 YENGLTLNQEHNSF
-51 SPEPMMK
+51 EPTMK

-74 IPVILLIK
+74 TPIILLIK
-82 DSIEEILEN
+82 ESIEEILEN
-91 KNLEYIKEIA
+91 KNLNYIKEII
-101 ETKRDNPKYNLTI
+101 ETKKENPKYNLTI
-114 IIVNNKKIPSQL
+114 IIMSNKTLPSQLDNLSIYIEEKEINNKKD
-126 ATFCKYIKKSDL
+126 IKKCIQILANSR
-138 KNENNIKN
+138 NIQLSM
-146 YIIELAAAKKISL
+146 E
-159 TQKEVENI
+159 E
-167 LNLLIEDIEEI
+167 IEEVTELFRDNI
-178 NKKRNDKQQIENNFS
+178 RKI
-193 EAPIYKK
+193 ITLKK
-200 KSIKI
+200 KNNGEKVFEETI
-205 KDMVLVKG
+205 LVKG
-213 GKYKPSFL
+213 GKYKPSFIDD
-221 KEEKETFD
+221 EKELFD
-229 IEVCKYQVTQAMWEE
+229 IEVFKYQVTQAIWTE
-244 IMGSNPSTF
+244 IMGNNPSTF
-253 KGESKPVNMISWWG
+253 KGENKPVETISWWDTL
-267 AVEYCNKLSEKYGLI
+267 EFCNELSEKYGLI

-362 NVGFKK
+362 NVGLKK

-377 IGNVCEWCY
+377 IGNVWEWCY

>member
-1 MKNRILEFL
+1 MKNNILKFL
-10 NKREAVLWVKTYDY
+10 EKREAILWINTNNYQ
-24 HEIEKIFFENNE
+24 EIQKIVVENIKSFGIN
-36 SLENKKVYV
+36 KVYI
-45 YDKESD
+45 YENGITLNQEYNSF
-51 SPEPMMK
+51 EPTMK
-58 NLYTTLDS
+58 NLYSTLDS

-74 IPVILLIK
+74 EPIILLIK
-82 DSIEEILEN
+82 ESIEEILEN
-91 KNLEYIKEIA
+91 KNLNYIKEII
-101 ETKRDNPKYNLTI
+101 ETKKENPKYNLTI
-114 IIVNNKKIPSQL
+114 IIMSNKTLPSQLDNLSIYIEEKEINNKKD
-126 ATFCKYIKKSDL
+126 IKKCIQILANSR
-138 KNENNIKN
+138 NIQLSM
-146 YIIELAAAKKISL
+146 E
-159 TQKEVENI
+159 E
-167 LNLLIEDIEEI
+167 IEEVTELFRDNI
-178 NKKRNDKQQIENNFS
+178 RKI
-193 EAPIYKK
+193 ITLKK
-200 KSIKI
+200 KNNGEKVFEET
-205 KDMVLVKG
+205 VLVKG
-213 GKYKPSFL
+213 GKYKPSFIDD
-221 KEEKETFD
+221 EKELFD
-229 IEVCKYQVTQAMWEE
+229 IEVFKYQVTQAIWTE
-244 IMGSNPSTF
+244 IMGNNPSTF
-253 KGESKPVNMISWWG
+253 KGENKPVETISWWDTL
-267 AVEYCNKLSEKYGLI
+267 EFCNKLSEKYGLI

-362 NVGFKK
+362 NVGLKK

-377 IGNVCEWCY
+377 IGNVWEWCY

>member
-1 MKNRILEFL
+1 MKNNILKFL
-10 NKREAVLWVKTYDY
+10 EKREAILWINTNNYQ
-24 HEIEKIFFENNE
+24 EIEKIIFENIKSFGIN
-36 SLENKKVYV
+36 KVYT
-45 YDKESD
+45 YENGLTLNQEHNSF
-51 SPEPMMK
+51 EPTMK

-74 IPVILLIK
+74 TPIILLIK
-82 DSIEEILEN
+82 ESIEEILEN
-91 KNLEYIKEIA
+91 KNLNYIKEII
-101 ETKRDNPKYNLTI
+101 ETKKENPKYNLTI
-114 IIVNNKKIPSQL
+114 IIMSNKTLPSQLNNLSIYIEEKEINNKKD
-126 ATFCKYIKKSDL
+126 IKKCIQILANSR
-138 KNENNIKN
+138 NIQ
-146 YIIELAAAKKISL
+146 LS
-159 TQKEVENI
+159 
-167 LNLLIEDIEEI
+167 IEEI
-178 NKKRNDKQQIENNFS
+178 EEVTELFRDNIRKI
-193 EAPIYKK
+193 ITLKK
-200 KSIKI
+200 KNNGEKVFEET
-205 KDMVLVKG
+205 VLVKG
-213 GKYKPSFL
+213 GKYKPSFIDD
-221 KEEKETFD
+221 EKELFD
-229 IEVCKYQVTQAMWEE
+229 IEVFKYQVTQAIWTE
-244 IMGSNPSTF
+244 IMGNNPSTF
-253 KGESKPVNMISWWG
+253 KGENKPVETISWWDTL
-267 AVEYCNKLSEKYGLI
+267 EFCNKLSEKYGLI

-335 NKDEKILDANKMEEE
+335 NKDEKILNANKMEEE

-362 NVGFKK
+362 NVGLKK

-377 IGNVCEWCY
+377 IGNVWEWCY

>member
-1 MKNRILEFL
+1 MKNNILKFL
-10 NKREAVLWVKTYDY
+10 EKREAILWINTNNYQ
-24 HEIEKIFFENNE
+24 EIEKIIFENIKSFGIN
-36 SLENKKVYV
+36 KVYT
-45 YDKESD
+45 YENGLTLNQEHNSF
-51 SPEPMMK
+51 EPTMK

-74 IPVILLIK
+74 TPIILLIK
-82 DSIEEILEN
+82 ESIEEILEN
-91 KNLEYIKEIA
+91 KNLNYIKEII
-101 ETKRDNPKYNLTI
+101 ETKKENPKYNLTI
-114 IIVNNKKIPSQL
+114 IIMSNKTLPSQLNNLSIYIEEKEINNKKD
-126 ATFCKYIKKSDL
+126 IKKCIQILANSR
-138 KNENNIKN
+138 NIQLSM
-146 YIIELAAAKKISL
+146 E
-159 TQKEVENI
+159 E
-167 LNLLIEDIEEI
+167 IEEVTELFRDNI
-178 NKKRNDKQQIENNFS
+178 RKI
-193 EAPIYKK
+193 ITLKK
-200 KSIKI
+200 KNNGEKVFEET
-205 KDMVLVKG
+205 VLVKG
-213 GKYKPSFL
+213 GKYKPSFIDD
-221 KEEKETFD
+221 EKELFD
-229 IEVCKYQVTQAMWEE
+229 IEVFKYQVTQAIWTE
-244 IMGSNPSTF
+244 IMGNNPSTF
-253 KGESKPVNMISWWG
+253 KGENKPVETISWWDTL
-267 AVEYCNKLSEKYGLI
+267 EFCNKLSEKYGLI

-362 NVGFKK
+362 NVGLKK
-368 PNQLGIYDC
+368 PNQLVIYDC
-377 IGNVCEWCY
+377 IGNVWEWCY